1 MRTFL
6 YLFGIGG
13 LLLAAAV
20 PAQARIKLTTL
31 PERESVRIDIQN
43 GRYTLVE
50 EERTVNLQAGRN
62 QVDFS
67 WANINIDKDSI
78 VFRIIKADGEVN
90 VLNTNYPPNENAL
103 YWTVS
108 AEKAGP
114 AVVRISYLIA
124 NMAAEP
130 SYQGVVENDE
140 KKLLLQVYMTVTNTS
155 GESFGECAIQ
165 PGVGKTTVR
174 YFNDGERKRMLAAKF
189 AEVPVAKR
197 YVFDAAVDQEKT
209 RMYYRLT
216 NDKENQMGGFP
227 CPMARS
233 ASSSRSRRPTATR
246 SAARLFWA
254 RIGPSI
260 RRLFAPLDLYVGTA
274 QDVKVERFQMD
285 PEGGVRNAFDELTA
299 PRFTIDG
306 KEGVTK
312 PLFRNVRS
320 RVRYRLQNFKT
331 EKGDPIT
338 VPLTIKEH
346 VDGQWII
353 EKVVLKEILGERNEQ
368 KEKEIPYPPLFTEKR
383 IDVNNVEYEVK
394 LPPTTIDK
402 KYDLVRDDVED
413 VRPLAPAT
421 GCAVKCPGPPQRFGG
436 NVSSGST
443 WTFSRRHRPARSCPR
458 RSASPGICRAG
469 RRCVSARPSL
479 PGCRHPGPRAARRC
493 RPPRGSRIGTEPL
506 PRPGSIRAR
515 GSRQPVVG
523 WQRAWPLVAGPPCFP
538 PPCNRGK
545 PTPCSARAR

>member
-6 YLFGIGG
+6 YVMGIGG
-13 LLLAAAV
+13 FLLAAAV

-78 VFRIIKADGEVN
+78 VFRVIQADGEVN

-155 GESFGECAIQ
+155 GESFGECAVQ

-197 YVFDAAVDQEKT
+197 YVFDSAVDQEKT

-227 CPMARS
+227 LPYGKV
-233 ASSSRSRRPTATR
+233 
-246 SAARLFWA
+246 RLFIKEPKADGDAVRSQAFLGEDWA
-254 RIGPSI
+254 QYTP
-260 RRLFAPLDLYVGTA
+260 LFAPLDLYVGTA

-285 PEGGVRNAFDELTA
+285 PEGGVRNAVEEVTA
-299 PRFTIDG
+299 PRYTIDG
-306 KEGVTK
+306 KESVTK
-312 PLFRNVRS
+312 PQFRHLRS

-346 VDGQWII
+346 TEGQWII

-368 KEKEIPYPPLFTEKR
+368 KEKEVPHADLFNVKR
-383 IDVNNVEYEVK
+383 IDVSNVEYEVK

-402 KYDLVRDDVED
+402 KYDLYVTTLRMFVRTAPVP
-413 VRPLAPAT
+413 VLAP
-421 GCAVKCPGPPQRFGG
+421 
-436 NVSSGST
+436 
-443 WTFSRRHRPARSCPR
+443 
-458 RSASPGICRAG
+458 
-469 RRCVSARPSL
+469 
-479 PGCRHPGPRAARRC
+479 
-493 RPPRGSRIGTEPL
+493 
-506 PRPGSIRAR
+506 
-515 GSRQPVVG
+515 
-523 WQRAWPLVAGPPCFP
+523 
-538 PPCNRGK
+538 
-545 PTPCSARAR
+545 